1 MTLRGIS
8 AIWQREMLT
17 FSREKPRIVSAA
29 INPIFWLLTF
39 GAGLGSTV
47 SIEGINYQQFIF
59 AGIIVQTIL
68 YSSIFYGAYL
78 VWDRRIDLLKAI
90 LVTPLSRSSIFF
102 GKVLSGVTLALIQ
115 SAIILVFGLFMN
127 INYTFFSVF
136 LVILTIIVTATGL
149 TALGLIIGS
158 FMTSPEGFQLI
169 TTFVIF
175 PLFFLS
181 GALFPLN
188 NLPVYLGML
197 TSINPVTYIVD
208 MLRGL
213 LIGLQY
219 YGTIENLLVMTGFA
233 LVALFIG
240 IQAFKRMRS

>member
-1 MTLRGIS
+1 
-8 AIWQREMLT
+8 
-17 FSREKPRIVSAA
+17 
-29 INPIFWLLTF
+29 
-39 GAGLGSTV
+39 
-47 SIEGINYQQFIF
+47 
-59 AGIIVQTIL
+59 
-68 YSSIFYGAYL
+68 
-78 VWDRRIDLLKAI
+78 LKAI

-127 INYTFFSVF
+127 INYTFFSLF

-188 NLPVYLGML
+188 NLPAYLGML

-233 LVALFIG
+233 LVTLFIG
-240 IQAFKRMRS
+240 TQAFERMRS